1 MGVPLPAT
9 SPPLRQSLPSL
20 SVPVAEKCEVNPLEL
35 LNSPKPPL
43 NGETRVHLPEILNL
57 EEGDPYFQDPWKQS
71 SLLSFLQD
79 NGLHPNQCEYIQLQP
94 EVAPEEKATLDT
106 SSPSGEKIVQ
116 AASGL
121 AILAENQ
128 LEKSVPGQPLFDF
141 DEFMEESNPRVEIL
155 EALDD
160 APAPLFSAEELG
172 SIMLALTPSS
182 PLNDHF
188 PSLINEKVGE
198 FIGFFQR
205 RADDFFL
212 KSLARSQAY
221 ADMMKGIF
229 REKNLPE
236 ELFYLALIES
246 GFNPKAF
253 SRAKASGIWQF
264 VRQTARRFGLKVD
277 KWIDERRD
285 PEKSTYAAAEY
296 LKSLYEIFQNWDLV
310 AASYNAGEGK
320 VLRAMKKAKSQDFWE
335 ISRHRYLK
343 RETKNYVPMFLA
355 AVAIAKEPEK
365 YGFTNIDYHP
375 PLVYEKVVVP
385 PGTSLQRIAK
395 AAAMEISE
403 IQALN
408 PALKRGKTP
417 PHYPQFEIN
426 LPLGKKEIF
435 EKTFY
440 PTSAANAQVHRVRSG
455 ETLAGIAKKYRV
467 DLQDLCRFNDLS
479 PRVPIKPGQ
488 ILLLPP

>member
-1 MGVPLPAT
+1 V
-9 SPPLRQSLPSL
+9 
-20 SVPVAEKCEVNPLEL
+20 
-35 LNSPKPPL
+35 
-43 NGETRVHLPEILNL
+43 
-57 EEGDPYFQDPWKQS
+57 D
-71 SLLSFLQD
+71 
-79 NGLHPNQCEYIQLQP
+79 
-94 EVAPEEKATLDT
+94 
-106 SSPSGEKIVQ
+106 
-116 AASGL
+116 AASVL
-121 AILAENQ
+121 AVLAENQ
-128 LEKSVPGQPLFDF
+128 PPSLEDPRDFLTEGEAGNPPLEKSAHGQPLFDL
-141 DEFMEESNPRVEIL
+141 DASMEESNPRDGIFA
-155 EALDD
+155 ALDD

-188 PSLINEKVGE
+188 PSLINEKVRG
-198 FIGFFQR
+198 FIDLFQR
-205 RADDFFL
+205 RADDFFI

-221 ADMMKGIF
+221 ADMMKRIF

-236 ELFYLALIES
+236 DLFYLALIES

-264 VRQTARRFGLKVD
+264 VRQTGRRFGLKVD

-385 PGTSLQRIAK
+385 PGTSLQRIAR
-395 AAAMEISE
+395 AAAIELSE
-403 IQALN
+403 LQALN

-417 PHYPQFEIN
+417 PYYPQTEIN
-426 LPLGKKEIF
+426 LPPGKKEIF
-435 EKTFY
+435 EKNFY
-440 PTSAANAQVHRVRSG
+440 QTSAPNAKVHRVRSG

>member
-1 MGVPLPAT
+1 M
-9 SPPLRQSLPSL
+9 
-20 SVPVAEKCEVNPLEL
+20 NPLEL
-35 LNSPKPPL
+35 LNSPNLPL
-43 NGETRVHLPEILNL
+43 YAEAQVNIPEILNL
-57 EEGDPYFQDPWKQS
+57 EEEDFYFQDPWKES

-79 NGLHPNQCEYIQLQP
+79 NGAHPNQCLYIQLQP
-94 EVAPEEKATLDT
+94 ELAPEEEAPRDT
-106 SSPSGEKIVQ
+106 SSPSGDKIVG
-116 AASGL
+116 AAS
-121 AILAENQ
+121 AFAVLAENQ
-128 LEKSVPGQPLFDF
+128 PPSLEDPRDFLTEGEAGNPPLEKSAPGQPLFDF
-141 DEFMEESNPRVEIL
+141 EALMEESNPRAGIF

-188 PSLINEKVGE
+188 PSLINEKVSE

-205 RADDFFL
+205 RTDDFFL

-221 ADMMKGIF
+221 ADMMKRIF

-264 VRQTARRFGLKVD
+264 VRRTARRFGLKVD

-365 YGFTNIDYHP
+365 YGFTNIAYHP

-395 AAAMEISE
+395 AAAMELSE
-403 IQALN
+403 LQALN
-408 PALKRGKTP
+408 PALKRGNTP

-426 LPLGKKEIF
+426 LPPGKKEIF
-435 EKTFY
+435 EKNFY
-440 PTSAANAQVHRVRSG
+440 PTSASNAQVHRVRSG
-455 ETLAGIAKKYRV
+455 ETLAGIARKYRI
-467 DLQDLCRFNDLS
+467 DLRDLCRFNDLS
-479 PRVPIKPGQ
+479 PQVPIKPGQ